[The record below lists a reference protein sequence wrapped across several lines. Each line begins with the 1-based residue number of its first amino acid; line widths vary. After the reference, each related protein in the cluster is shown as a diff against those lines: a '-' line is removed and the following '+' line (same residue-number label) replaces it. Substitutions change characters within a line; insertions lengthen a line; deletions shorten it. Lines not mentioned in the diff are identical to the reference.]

1 VPSSL
6 DEILRPRFEK
16 LGVAATRLAWAAHLD
31 GLDKG
36 TLSRIL
42 NGSMPLTADRALKWA
57 HLLLPDESPEVPE
70 AFASRLLEAAQQA
83 IQPLTVTEFFE
94 DMLARGGAVSAE
106 RIKELF
112 KALQLP
118 GITRVLI
125 CCEYRDLPRAAPD
138 ARYEYLAKSVG
149 QAIAAGISFAMF
161 QPFGEEIP
169 LPLDEQP
176 DRPALNAAL
185 YMMQIKTKCIDA
197 YKLFRNQAM
206 MSLEKRDEDGLEK
219 PATLNILKKEGEKI
233 IEHEEQIDVLR
244 ERINTSSNEN
254 YSSNDI
260 LISSRLQLYERS
272 KAGKAHLGSGFQSRM
287 FYIRYTTEG
296 VNHARIMQWVSTPN
310 KDLLIYR
317 GQNEIMPDALKDSFY
332 PIPHFF
338 DSPVGRIP
346 SRIDDSDDG
355 GPGVRNYLKQ
365 RPGGE
370 GLPVVKGWEGP
381 PVVEDAISV
390 WKPYD

>member
-1 VPSSL
+1 M
-6 DEILRPRFEK
+6 
-16 LGVAATRLAWAAHLD
+16 AWAAQLD

-42 NGSMPLTADRALKWA
+42 NGSMPLSADRARKWA
-57 HLLLPDESPEVPE
+57 HLLFPDEPPEVPD
-70 AFASRLLEAAQQA
+70 AFAARLLEAAQQA
-83 IQPLTVTEFFE
+83 VQPLGVAEFFE
-94 DMLARGGAVSAE
+94 DMLARGGVVSAE

-118 GITRVLI
+118 GMTKVLI

-138 ARYEYLAKSVG
+138 ARYEYLAESVG

-161 QPFGEEIP
+161 QPFGEDIP
-169 LPLDEQP
+169 LPLDGEP

-185 YMMQIKTKCIDA
+185 YMTQIKTKCIDA
-197 YKLFRNQAM
+197 YNLFRNQAM
-206 MSLEKRDEDGLEK
+206 IALANRDKVGMKK
-219 PATLNILKKEGEKI
+219 PSTLNILKKDGERV
-233 IEHEEQIDVLR
+233 IEHKESMAVLLKKASKAR
-244 ERINTSSNEN
+244 GGN
-254 YSSNDI
+254 YSSNDL
-260 LISSRLQLYERS
+260 LISSRLQLYARS
-272 KAGKAHLGSGFQSRM
+272 DGGNAHLGAGFQSRM
-287 FYIRYTTEG
+287 FYIRYTTEADG

-317 GQNEIMPDALKDSFY
+317 GQNEITPDALKDSFY

-346 SRIDDSDDG
+346 LKIDDSDDKG
-355 GPGVRNYLKQ
+355 LGVRNYLKQ

-370 GLPVVKGWEGP
+370 GLPAVKGS
-381 PVVEDAISV
+381 ISV
-390 WKPYD
+390 WKPHD